1 MTSGEFDTQSFRQ
14 ALGHFATG
22 VTIVTTL
29 DESGSYIGVTANSF
43 NSVSMDPP
51 LVLWSLDKRA
61 YSLKTYENAEYF
73 VVNVLAADQV
83 SLSKRF
89 ATSGTQDKFQ
99 GVSCTEG
106 LGGAPVL
113 TGCAAHFQCK
123 KSFVY
128 EGGDHLILVGE
139 VVTFNASGRAGLVFH
154 KGSYAVSQPHPV
166 IDAAQAEPEAGQGF
180 VEEYLAYLLTQIAQ
194 RFRSQFQVVLDQAG
208 VHQFEWRILCCLAEN
223 HEGLTFERMLD
234 MILAERNELSR
245 LFRSMQD
252 KGWITSGED
261 FGGETRY
268 WIVKKGLDKI
278 VPLIAAARA
287 HESDALGESS
297 AEEAKQFKDHLKGLL
312 RWVNSGEY
320 KPAHLIPDDLE
331 DGTQPDDSSEDSRKS
346 I

>member
-1 MTSGEFDTQSFRQ
+1 MTQGEFDTHSFRN

-29 DESGSYIGVTANSF
+29 ADNGDYIGVTANSF

-51 LVLWSLDKRA
+51 LVLWSLDKSA
-61 YSLKTYENAEYF
+61 YSLKTYEAAEYF

-89 ATSGTQDKFQ
+89 GKSGPQDKFQ
-99 GVSCTEG
+99 SVPCTKGV
-106 LGGAPVL
+106 GGAPVL
-113 TGCAAHFQCK
+113 AGCAAHFQCK
-123 KSFVY
+123 KTFIY

-139 VVTFNASGRAGLVFH
+139 VMRFDASGRAGLVFH

-166 IDAAQAEPEAGQGF
+166 TDAEREGPDREQEF
-180 VEEYLAYLLTQIAQ
+180 VEEYLDYLLTQTAE

-208 VHQFEWRILCCLAEN
+208 IHQYEWRILCCLAEN
-223 HEGLTFERMLD
+223 HEGLTFERLRD
-234 MILAERNELSR
+234 MILAERNELGR
-245 LFRSMQD
+245 LIRSMQD
-252 KGWITSGED
+252 KHWITSGED

-268 WIVKKGLDKI
+268 WIVKQGLDKI

-320 KPAHLIPDDLE
+320 KPAHLVFDDLE
-331 DGTQPDDSSEDSRKS
+331 NGSHPDNS
-346 I
+346 

>member
-29 DESGSYIGVTANSF
+29 DESGAYIGVTANSF

-61 YSLKTYENAEYF
+61 HSLKTYETAEYF

-89 ATSGTQDKFQ
+89 ATSGPKDKFQ

-106 LGGAPVL
+106 VGGAPVL
-113 TGCAAHFQCK
+113 SGCAAHFQCRK
-123 KSFVY
+123 TFVY

-139 VVTFNASGRAGLVFH
+139 VVVFDASGRAGLVFH

-166 IDAAQAEPEAGQGF
+166 IDATQARPEAGQEF
-180 VEEYLAYLLTQIAQ
+180 VEEYLDYLLTQTAE
-194 RFRSQFQVVLDQAG
+194 RFRLQFQVVLDQAG
-208 VHQFEWRILCCLAEN
+208 IHKFEWRTLACLAEN
-223 HEGLTFERMLD
+223 HEGLTFERLRD

-245 LFRSMQD
+245 LIRSMQD
-252 KGWITSGED
+252 KDWITSGED
-261 FGGETRY
+261 FSGETRY
-268 WIVKKGLDKI
+268 WIVKHGLDKI
-278 VPLIAAARA
+278 IPLIAAARA
-287 HESDALGESS
+287 HESDAMGNSS
-297 AEEAKQFKDHLKGLL
+297 AEEARQFKDHLRGLL
-312 RWVNSGEY
+312 QWVNSGEY
-320 KPAHLIPDDLE
+320 KPAHLVPDDPE
-331 DGTQPDDSSEDSRKS
+331 HGSQPDNS
-346 I
+346 

>member
-29 DESGSYIGVTANSF
+29 DGSGAYIGVTANSF

-61 YSLKTYENAEYF
+61 HSLKTYETAEYF

-89 ATSGTQDKFQ
+89 ATSGPTDKFQ

-106 LGGAPVL
+106 VGGAPVL
-113 TGCAAHFQCK
+113 AGCAAHFQCK
-123 KSFVY
+123 TSFVY

-139 VVTFNASGRAGLVFH
+139 VVVFDASGRAGLVFH

-166 IDAAQAEPEAGQGF
+166 IDATQSRAEAGQEF
-180 VEEYLAYLLTQIAQ
+180 VEEYLDYLLTQTAE

-208 VHQFEWRILCCLAEN
+208 IHKFEWRTLACLAEN
-223 HEGLTFERMLD
+223 HEGLTFERLRD
-234 MILAERNELSR
+234 MILAERSELSR
-245 LFRSMQD
+245 LIRSMQD
-252 KGWITSGED
+252 KDWITSGED
-261 FGGETRY
+261 FSGETRY
-268 WIVKKGLDKI
+268 WIVKQGLDKV

-287 HESDALGESS
+287 HESDAMGESS

-312 RWVNSGEY
+312 RWVDSGEY
-320 KPAHLIPDDLE
+320 KPAHLVPYDPENGSQNDN
-331 DGTQPDDSSEDSRKS
+331 S
-346 I
+346 

>member
-29 DESGSYIGVTANSF
+29 DESGAYIGVTANSF

-61 YSLKTYENAEYF
+61 HSLKTYETAEYF
-73 VVNVLAADQV
+73 VVNVLAADQI

-89 ATSGTQDKFQ
+89 ATRGQKDKFQ

-106 LGGAPVL
+106 VGGAPVL
-113 TGCAAHFQCK
+113 SGCAAHFQCRK
-123 KSFVY
+123 TFVY

-139 VVTFNASGRAGLVFH
+139 VLMFDASGRAGLVFH

-166 IDAAQAEPEAGQGF
+166 IDATQARPEAGQEF
-180 VEEYLAYLLTQIAQ
+180 VEEYLDYLLTQTAA

-208 VHQFEWRILCCLAEN
+208 IHKFEWRTLACLAEN
-223 HEGLTFERMLD
+223 HEGLTFDRLRD

-245 LFRSMQD
+245 LIRSMQD
-252 KGWITSGED
+252 KAWITSGED

-268 WIVKKGLDKI
+268 WIVKQGLDKV

-297 AEEAKQFKDHLKGLL
+297 AEEAKQFKDQLKGLL
-312 RWVNSGEY
+312 QWVDSGEY
-320 KPAHLIPDDLE
+320 KPAHLVPYDPE
-331 DGTQPDDSSEDSRKS
+331 NGSQPDHS
-346 I
+346 